1 MSKIKARESKLLELL
16 QSYRRLEI
24 SQVSKWLNISDTTA
38 RRMCSRLEEDKKVI
52 RVHGG
57 VQLTEQYLTEY
68 SYKKKETR
76 FLDEKVAIGK
86 YCASMVSSGE
96 RIFCDSGTT
105 VHQFVLA
112 LINRIKNDSLKDI
125 VILSNSLV
133 NFDPIAN
140 YCKVILIGGEVRL
153 SRLDVCGSVA
163 EEVLRKFHISKAF
176 LGADAIHSEKGF
188 MTTDERTAGMNELIL
203 ADADVNYVLSDS
215 SKFNKAS
222 FISYAEPHSIHQ
234 VVTDWNI
241 STDTKNIFTGKAF
254 NLKVLEEESVKNHS

>member
-1 MSKIKARESKLLELL
+1 MSKIKERESKLIELL
-16 QSYRRLEI
+16 QSYRRLDI
-24 SQVSKWLNISDTTA
+24 SKVSEWLEVSETTA
-38 RRMCSRLEEDKKVI
+38 RRMCTRLEESKKVI

-57 VQLTEQYLTEY
+57 VQLTEQYLSEY
-68 SYKKKETR
+68 SYKTKEMSY
-76 FLDEKVAIGK
+76 LDEKVAIGK
-86 YCASMVSSGE
+86 YCASLISSGE
-96 RIFCDSGTT
+96 RLFCDSGTT

-112 LINRIKNDSLKDI
+112 LINRIKNEEIKDI

-153 SRLDVCGSVA
+153 SRLDVCGSIA

-176 LGADAIHSEKGF
+176 LGVDAIHAEKGF

-203 ADADVNYVLSDS
+203 SDADVSYVLSDS

-222 FISYAEPHSIHQ
+222 FISYAEPQIINQ

-241 STDTKNIFTGKAF
+241 PVETQELFTAKNFS
-254 NLKVLEEESVKNHS
+254 LKIVDKHVMKS